1 MEAFLNV
8 RNFKSPKK
16 VMEPFFGIK
25 TFKTVMVSFFRIK
38 KFKSRKKA
46 TERSS
51 FLSIKNFKSRK
62 AVVEFLLC
70 FKNFK
75 SRQKVTVRALFQW
88 SLFIKLPYDD
98 QIS

>member
-51 FLSIKNFKSRK
+51 FLSIKNFKWCSGGVGGGVLI
-62 AVVEFLLC
+62 VVEF
-70 FKNFK
+70 F
-75 SRQKVTVRALFQW
+75 KVTVRALFQW